1 MRLRVE
7 GEGMFLLID
16 EIDTVLKN
24 DLPATIS
31 KFHELG
37 YYVSVE
43 ALDPPKNIL
52 WAEGRYKIKVLKW
65 VEQ

>member
-1 MRLRVE
+1 M
-7 GEGMFLLID
+7 LID